1 MSRRRTV
8 AIASAAVLTG
18 MAGTL
23 VAGEVGPL
31 AGARQEV
38 PVSGPLQFNAS
49 GPVRVFDS
57 RTEGTPISSTGY
69 GARMIDLSGFVP
81 ANTRGA
87 MVNVT
92 VVADGETT
100 GYVSLT
106 GERDPGTSN
115 ISWTS
120 PGVYSNL
127 ALPESEFACRASANG
142 ARSAPVGSAGAD
154 VALGSPGSVSSDIA
168 AAVTPR
174 APISSSTETV
184 KSLVLTSSPP

>member
-8 AIASAAVLTG
+8 AIASAAVLIG
-18 MAGTL
+18 MGGAFF
-23 VAGEVGPL
+23 VGEVGPL

-69 GARMIDLSGFVP
+69 GARTIDLSGFVP

-87 MVNVT
+87 LVNVT

-106 GERDPGTSN
+106 GERDPGTST
-115 ISWTS
+115 ITWTA
-120 PGVYSNL
+120 PGVYSNM
-127 ALPESEFACRASANG
+127 AFV
-142 ARSAPVGSAGAD
+142 PVSDMGGVGLGRPL
-154 VALGSPGSVSSDIA
+154 VALRYHGTRPVHVVMDLQGW
-168 AAVTPR
+168 VT
-174 APISSSTETV
+174 A
-184 KSLVLTSSPP
+184 